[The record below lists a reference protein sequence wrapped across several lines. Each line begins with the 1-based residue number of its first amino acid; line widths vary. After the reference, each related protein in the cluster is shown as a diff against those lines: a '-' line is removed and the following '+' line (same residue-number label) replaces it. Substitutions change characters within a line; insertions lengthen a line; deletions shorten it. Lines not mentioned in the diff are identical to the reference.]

1 LDHATILVD
10 GAARVKTAGLWSF
23 GKFGRIVSTL
33 RNRGWGR
40 NLRYVAGYSLAFF
53 LGAGLA
59 GGFVS
64 RPFVLMSAK
73 ESFALNG
80 Y

>member
-1 LDHATILVD
+1 MRTYLLRG
-10 GAARVKTAGLWSF
+10 GAVSSVRACGLLGSSSELSPPGSRV
-23 GKFGRIVSTL
+23 
-33 RNRGWGR
+33 GR
-40 NLRYVAGYSLAFF
+40 NLRYLAAYLLAFF